1 MCVTCRLCEFRLACW
16 ECYVCDVY
24 VSLDWHVGNAL
35 DVNVCTSME
44 TSHFDVI
51 TCGAVITL
59 SFNGLS
65 RL

>member
-1 MCVTCRLCEFRLACW
+1 M
-16 ECYVCDVY
+16 CDVY
-24 VSLDWHVGNAL
+24 VSLDWRGGNAL

-44 TSHFDVI
+44 TSHYEGI

-59 SFNGLS
+59 SLKGFS